1 MKTAISEIDW
11 KYLRS
16 VQSELLFSLCERINR
31 KAMEILRSGEM
42 SERDKYKNLYQHIL
56 HSDKIVANC
65 FDDWR
70 RSNIRLKVVMLHRNS
85 LLTEE
90 NMRHLSDETKDIL
103 KSINQLSEGK
113 IE

>member
-1 MKTAISEIDW
+1 MKTAIPEIDW

-31 KAMEILRSGEM
+31 EAIEILRSGEM
-42 SERDKYKNLYQHIL
+42 SECDKYKKLYRHIL
-56 HSDKIVANC
+56 DSDEIVANC

-70 RSNIRLKVVMLHRNS
+70 RSNIRLKVVMLHRHS

-90 NMRHLSDETKDIL
+90 NMSHLSDETKNL
-103 KSINQLSEGK
+103 LASINQLSEK
-113 IE
+113 E

>member
-1 MKTAISEIDW
+1 MKTAIPEIDW

-16 VQSELLFSLCERINR
+16 VQSELLSSLCERINR

-42 SERDKYKNLYQHIL
+42 SEYEKYKKLYQHML
-56 HSDKIVANC
+56 DSDELVAKC

-70 RSNIRLKVVMLHRNS
+70 RSNIRLKVVMLHSNS

-90 NMRHLSDETKDIL
+90 NMRHLSDETKNIL
-103 KSINQLSEGK
+103 NSINQLSETK
-113 IE
+113 